1 MGEGRTFPHVSSA
14 IILTG
19 GGFMSEKA
27 GNDAGSAARY
37 LLLGLGLGLAAG
49 FAAGL
54 LLAPKPGSE
63 TRSEV
68 KEAIRTAA
76 EALKDRMAAASD
88 GKADVGELA
97 EELS

>member
-1 MGEGRTFPHVSSA
+1 
-14 IILTG
+14 
-19 GGFMSEKA
+19 MSEKVE
-27 GNDAGSAARY
+27 NDAGATARY
-37 LLLGLGLGLAAG
+37 LLFGLGLGLAAG
-49 FAAGL
+49 FAAGI

-76 EALKDRMAAASD
+76 EAIKDKIGAASN
-88 GKADVGELA
+88 GRADVEELA